1 MGFATS
7 WKHSSEEVM
16 EKLNE
21 ASIIM
26 STGVTGFS
34 VVGLVKDGGSE
45 LA

>member
-1 MGFATS
+1 MGFAIS
-7 WKHSSEEVM
+7 WKQRSEEVI

-21 ASIIM
+21 ASIII

-34 VVGLVKDGGSE
+34 VVGAVKDGGSE